1 MDQKEFDALVA
12 KGVAAA
18 LPGEIDKALPGA
30 VEKVLPGAVEKAMK
44 DETVRKSF
52 LGGGSPL
59 IKLSSEPVTGEIV
72 AARYIKALAVSGLSR
87 ETMSPQS
94 PLDIAKAMYPRD
106 AALAEALEQRGS
118 PTNKA
123 LSATILTEGGST
135 VPEVLSSEL
144 ILPLYTKIGVTKL
157 GGRRVPLVNGNMT
170 IPRIDTAAS
179 VGWVGENK
187 RVGKSQEVTGDIKLN
202 AKKLGVIVPI
212 SNDLLR
218 SATMAADQ
226 WVLDDIRNQ
235 MFVEMDRSMLYGSN
249 TQYQPGGLNTLL
261 PTAQKQGSSS
271 TAFTTTLISQLYG
284 ALQQANVA
292 MLQPGIIMNAVT
304 EAYLMNLTTSTGA
317 FLFYAEMVERGTVR
331 GIPYAVSNNCNFTD
345 TGTYA
350 TSSVDFF
357 IGDWSEF
364 VIGEQLPLSVEMSR
378 EASYYDGS
386 ATISAYQNDQ
396 TLIRVL
402 SLMDYNI
409 RHTASFIKYTAKLA
423 TS

>member
-1 MDQKEFDALVA
+1 MDQKDFDALVA
-12 KGVAAA
+12 KGVATA
-18 LPGEIDKALPGA
+18 LPNEIEKALPGA
-30 VEKVLPGAVEKAMK
+30 IEKALK
-44 DETVRKSF
+44 DEGVRKSF
-52 LGGGSPL
+52 MGGTPL
-59 IKLSSEPVTGEIV
+59 VKLSSEPVNGGIV

-87 ETMSPQS
+87 ESMAPRS
-94 PLDIAKAMYPRD
+94 PLDVAKAMYPRD
-106 AALAEALEQRGS
+106 EALAEALEQRASGGAVH
-118 PTNKA
+118 KA
-123 LSATILTEGGST
+123 LSATILSDGGST

-144 ILPLYTKIGVTKL
+144 ILPLYIKIGVTKL
-157 GGRRVPLVNGNMT
+157 GGRRIPLVNGNMT
-170 IPRIDTAAS
+170 IPRIDTASS
-179 VGWVGENK
+179 VSWVGENK
-187 RVGKSQEVTGDIKLN
+187 RVTKSQPVTGDIKLN
-202 AKKLGVIVPI
+202 AKKLGVVVPI

-218 SATMAADQ
+218 SSNMAADQ

-249 TQYQPGGLNTLL
+249 TQYQPGGLDTLL
-261 PTAQKQGSSS
+261 PAAQKQGSSS

-284 ALQQANVA
+284 ALQQANVM

-345 TGTYA
+345 TGTYS

-386 ATISAYQNDQ
+386 ATVSAYQNDQ

-409 RHTASFIKYTAKLA
+409 RHTKSFIKYTAKLA

>member
-1 MDQKEFDALVA
+1 MTKEEFDAEVS
-12 KGVAAA
+12 KGVVAA
-18 LPGEIDKALPGA
+18 LPGAIAKALPGA
-30 VEKVLPGAVEKAMK
+30 LEKAMK
-44 DETVRKSF
+44 DEGVRKSF

-59 IKLSSEPVTGEIV
+59 IKLASEPVSGGIV
-72 AARYIKALAVSGLSR
+72 AARYIKTLAVSSLSR
-87 ETMSPQS
+87 ESLSPHS
-94 PLDIAKAMYPRD
+94 PLDVAKAMYPRD
-106 AALAEALEQRGS
+106 EALSEALEQRAGGGGV
-118 PTNKA
+118 TKA
-123 LSATILTEGGST
+123 LSSTILSEGGST

-144 ILPLYTKIGVTKL
+144 ILPLYTRIGVTKL
-157 GGRRVPLVNGNMT
+157 GGRRIPLVSGNMT
-170 IPRIDTAAS
+170 IPRIDTSAS

-187 RVGKSQEVTGDIKLN
+187 RVGKSQPVTGDIKLT

-218 SATMAADQ
+218 SSTMAADQ
-226 WVLDDIRNQ
+226 WVLDDIRNK

-249 TQYQPGGLNTLL
+249 TQYQPGGLDTLL
-261 PTAQKQGSSS
+261 PSAQKQGSSS

-284 ALQQANVA
+284 ALQQANVG

-331 GIPYAVSNNCNFTD
+331 GVPYAVSNNCSFTD

-386 ATISAYQNDQ
+386 STISAYQNDQ

-409 RHTASFIKYTAKLA
+409 RHTSSFIKYTAKLA
-423 TS
+423 TA